1 MLYSIIL
8 ACTLEGGIGYNNI
21 IPWDIKSE
29 LYLFKQ
35 ITTGC
40 VDNFKSNA
48 VIMGRKT
55 WESLKYKPLKDRIN
69 IIITKDANS
78 FKYDNLISFADM
90 DKAFEYCERNV
101 NIDKVFVI
109 GGKSIYDLCLD
120 KYADNIE
127 YIYLS
132 VIYKYF
138 YCNKFI
144 NIRNILSNYEAI
156 NENVIFHPQ
165 FLHMKMKKKEKRIKD
180 NKCQV

>member
-55 WESLKYKPLKDRIN
+55 WESYNYYKR
-69 IIITKDANS
+69 
-78 FKYDNLISFADM
+78 
-90 DKAFEYCERNV
+90 C
-101 NIDKVFVI
+101 
-109 GGKSIYDLCLD
+109 
-120 KYADNIE
+120 
-127 YIYLS
+127 
-132 VIYKYF
+132 
-138 YCNKFI
+138 
-144 NIRNILSNYEAI
+144 
-156 NENVIFHPQ
+156 
-165 FLHMKMKKKEKRIKD
+165 
-180 NKCQV
+180 